1 MSDKAAK
8 ARDRFGKFGFVLA
21 AAGSAIGLGNIW
33 KFPYIAYEN
42 EGGSFVLVYLLAI
55 LLIGAPIMLA
65 EVVLGRRTEQS
76 PVGAFLSLAK
86 SAGTSKGWSWI
97 GWLGVVA
104 GFTILSYYAVIA
116 GWTAYYFVKCV
127 GWSIS
132 GFTPQVSESLAPEF
146 VEFLG
151 NGWMQAGLQGFFLA
165 VTVGVVVMG
174 VKGGIERTTRTLMP
188 VLFAVL
194 VILAIASSRTAGFSE
209 AVSFLFHIGPISADG
224 ALEAIGH
231 AFFTLSLGMGAM
243 ITYGSYVSRR
253 DSLPRAAGT
262 ICILDT
268 VIALL
273 ASLIMFSIIFTVP
286 EAAREATFT
295 SRSATIL
302 FTTLPRMFYELPGGG
317 VLSPVF
323 YLLVSFAA
331 LTSTISLLEVIVSYF
346 IDVKGW
352 ARRKATLFVGALTFL
367 FGVPS
372 ALSLG
377 ASSFFSGLNLKG
389 NGGFLSIVDYLASNW
404 FLPLGGLGIALF
416 TGWWLSTKISRE
428 EIEEGH
434 GSFSLYGVWIF
445 LLRFVRP
452 LAIGWI
458 IWAVLGG
465 RSFA

>member
-1 MSDKAAK
+1 MSAKVAK
-8 ARDRFGKFGFVLA
+8 ARDRFGNFGFVLA

-42 EGGSFVLVYLLAI
+42 EGGSFVVVYLLAI

-65 EVVLGRRTEQS
+65 EVVIGRRTEQS
-76 PVGAFLSLAK
+76 PVGAFLALAK
-86 SAGTSKGWSWI
+86 SSGTSKGWSWV
-97 GWLGVVA
+97 GWLGILA

-116 GWTAYYFVKCV
+116 GWTAYYFVKCL
-127 GWSIS
+127 GWSMS
-132 GFTPQVSESLAPEF
+132 GFTPEIADSLGPSFGA
-146 VEFLG
+146 FLA
-151 NGWMQAGLQGFFLA
+151 NGWLQTGLQVFFIA
-165 VTVGVVVMG
+165 ITVGVVAMG
-174 VKGGIERTTRTLMP
+174 VKGGIERTTKILMP

-194 VILAIASSRTAGFSE
+194 VLLAVVSSRTAGFSE
-209 AVSFLFHIGPISADG
+209 ALNFLFHIGPITADG

-253 DSLPRAAGT
+253 QSLPRAAVT
-262 ICILDT
+262 ICFLDT
-268 VIALL
+268 LIALL
-273 ASLIMFSIIFTVP
+273 ASLIMFSIIFSVP
-286 EAAREATFT
+286 EAAREETFT
-295 SRSATIL
+295 KSATIL
-302 FTTLPRMFYELPGGG
+302 FTTLPRMFYAMPGGAI
-317 VLSPVF
+317 LSPVF

-352 ARRKATLFVGALTFL
+352 ARRKATVFVGALICL

-377 ASSFFSGLNLKG
+377 ASSFFSDLTFKG

-416 TGWWLSTKISRE
+416 TGWWLAKNLSRD
-428 EIEEGH
+428 EIEIGH
-434 GSFSLYGVWIF
+434 GKFALYGVWLF
-445 LLRFVRP
+445 LLRFVCP